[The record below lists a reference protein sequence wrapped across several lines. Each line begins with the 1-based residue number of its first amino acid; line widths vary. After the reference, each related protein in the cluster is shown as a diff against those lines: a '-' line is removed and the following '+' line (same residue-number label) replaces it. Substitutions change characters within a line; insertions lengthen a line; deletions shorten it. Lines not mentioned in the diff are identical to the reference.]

1 MEKNM
6 RVGGKKLRIL
16 LNNSTFY
23 KKSYYRLPDVLHELK
38 PEKGLFLLLDEKE
51 NLLGLSKVKE
61 LFWDRKIFGFNCGR
75 IEYLIFRKEVDD
87 ILKEIFIREILKR
100 NKNKR
105 FLDISIE
112 EKDKKLRKILLKLG
126 FKEMV
131 KYVTYHIRL
140 PIKFSNSL
148 REKIEV
154 AKKEDL
160 VELEKISA
168 HSFFNTRFYKDKNF
182 KRKLIEKFYKE
193 WIRNSFN
200 NKKEH
205 QIFVYKINNKVIGF
219 INCRILKLSKRK
231 IGIIDLIAVEKKY
244 RGKGIGKNLVKK
256 GLEYFQRKRVKEVYV
271 ETEKENLSALRLY
284 KSLGMRIVGKRN
296 TFHFWYGEK

>member
-1 MEKNM
+1 M
-6 RVGGKKLRIL
+6 RVGEKKLRIL